1 MADFIDSIDDYNN
14 LSEEELD
21 EKIQEVLKKVDIAY
35 SMGQGPVVDQLLFH
49 LDNLKMALGDK
60 LEKQRYEIIQ
70 GKIPEQYSLTDDDL
84 DKNEEP
90 EK

>member
-1 MADFIDSIDDYNN
+1 MADFIDAQDDYNK

-21 EKIQEVLKKVDIAY
+21 EKIQDILKKVDMAY

-60 LEKQRYEIIQ
+60 LEKQRYEMIQ
-70 GKIPEQYSLTDDDL
+70 GKLPEQFSITDDDF
-84 DKNEEP
+84 DEET
-90 EK
+90 KK